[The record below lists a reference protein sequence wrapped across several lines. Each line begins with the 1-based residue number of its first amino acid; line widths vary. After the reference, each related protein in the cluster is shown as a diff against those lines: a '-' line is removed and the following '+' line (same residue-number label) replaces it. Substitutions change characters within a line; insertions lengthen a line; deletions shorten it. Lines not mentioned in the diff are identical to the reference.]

1 MKNAVIRP
9 QAMIAPMFGMTMLD
23 RNVPN
28 RWACTRTLAPA
39 DGLMV
44 RVIVVAIWFLS
55 VERDVTPI
63 THRLEVVCNTYGHVA
78 KYSDTVSVPVSVV
91 FGSCAYYRRVRPDS
105 SKGLRQPMKALRF
118 YAPEDVRLEEV
129 AEPEC
134 GPDEVKLRVRNCSTC
149 GTDVK
154 IFHNGHQNLTPPRTI
169 GHEIAGEVV
178 EVGAE
183 VNATYGSEWKV
194 GDRAQVIAAVPC
206 GECYECRKGW
216 MAVCAN
222 QTSVGYQ
229 YDGGFA
235 EYMIVPRQVLK
246 VDGLNRIPENV
257 GYDEASA
264 AEPFAC
270 AINAQELL
278 GIEPGD
284 TVVVF
289 GAGPIGCMHIRIARG
304 VHECGPVYLVD
315 VNAERLKMSA
325 EAVQPDETIDG
336 SEVDVVE
343 RVMELTGGRGADV
356 VITATAANVAQEQA
370 ISMAARNGR
379 ISFFG
384 GLPKTDPTITCDSNL
399 VHYRQLHIHGANG
412 SAPEHNKRALEY
424 ISTGQVPVKDLITRH
439 IPLDD
444 VLSAFDI
451 VKNGEAIKVTVE
463 P

>member
-1 MKNAVIRP
+1 MSS
-9 QAMIAPMFGMTMLD
+9 
-23 RNVPN
+23 
-28 RWACTRTLAPA
+28 RT
-39 DGLMV
+39 
-44 RVIVVAIWFLS
+44 
-55 VERDVTPI
+55 
-63 THRLEVVCNTYGHVA
+63 
-78 KYSDTVSVPVSVV
+78 
-91 FGSCAYYRRVRPDS
+91 
-105 SKGLRQPMKALRF
+105 MKALRY
-118 YAPEDVRLEEV
+118 YAPDDLRIEDV

-134 GPDEVKLRVRNCSTC
+134 GPDEVKLKVKNCSTC

-154 IFHNGHQNLTPPRTI
+154 IQHNGHQNLTPPRII
-169 GHEIAGEVV
+169 GHEIAGQVV
-178 EVGAE
+178 EVGAN
-183 VNATYGSEWKV
+183 VPGWNV

-216 MAVCAN
+216 MAVCQN

-235 EYMIVPRQVLK
+235 EYLIVPREVLK
-246 VDGLNRIPENV
+246 VNGLNRIPDNV

-270 AINAQELL
+270 AINAQEQL

-289 GAGPIGCMHIRIARG
+289 GAGPIGSMHIRIARG
-304 VHECGPVYLVD
+304 VHECGPVYLID
-315 VNAERLKMSA
+315 VNAERLAMSA
-325 EAVQPDETIDG
+325 VAVSPEEVING
-336 SEVDVVE
+336 AEVDVVA

-356 VITATAANVAQEQA
+356 IITATAANVTQEQA

-384 GLPKTDPTITCDSNL
+384 GLPKTDPTITCDSNV

-412 SAPEHNKRALEY
+412 SAPEHNRKALEY
-424 ISTGQVPVKDLITRH
+424 ISSGQVPVKDLITH
-439 IPLDD
+439 HVALDD
-444 VLSAFDI
+444 VLEAFGI
-451 VKNGEAIKVTVE
+451 VQRGEGIKVTVE